1 MTNYGTIPTASSEG
15 TNESIS
21 TATQQVSGG
30 IRNGR
35 PWKEMVRSLNLP
47 SGFGDTSDRIKTNL
61 VYFRTNYIAIFMLI
75 IFLSFWIHH
84 FSNTVFLAIL
94 IDLILVLYFSNSKLI
109 IILVMIS
116 VILLLFTEAA
126 WNIISS
132 LLIEAVV
139 VTAHAIFRK
148 TDDLSLDEESAP
160 AAGIPNARPW
170 KEMLRSLNFP
180 SGFRNTIERMKT
192 NINYFEINYVV
203 ILMLILCLSFLW
215 HPISL
220 DLYLNLYTD
229 ILFFIYYLYREPSSV
244 LHGSLRKI
252 IIVFI
257 MIGVIALSEAAWINV
272 ISTLLIEALV
282 VAVHASF
289 RKTDDLFLALDEEL
303 AQTSAALTVSSA

>member
-1 MTNYGTIPTASSEG
+1 MRRLETIVIVYSNQSFFLLVLSITFQIAWKMTNYGTIPTASSEG

-61 VYFRTNYIAIFMLI
+61 VYFRTNYMVIFMLT
-75 IFLSFWIHH
+75 IFLSFWFHH

-94 IDLILVLYFSNSKLI
+94 IDILVVLYLSNSKLI

-126 WNIISS
+126 WNIILS

-160 AAGIPNARPW
+160 AAG
-170 KEMLRSLNFP
+170 L
-180 SGFRNTIERMKT
+180 FRTFSSYHCKSVSFNISFYLFAGSCIMKNVSCT
-192 NINYFEINYVV
+192 KLGTKF
-203 ILMLILCLSFLW
+203 FA
-215 HPISL
+215 P
-220 DLYLNLYTD
+220 
-229 ILFFIYYLYREPSSV
+229 LF
-244 LHGSLRKI
+244 
-252 IIVFI
+252 
-257 MIGVIALSEAAWINV
+257 
-272 ISTLLIEALV
+272 T
-282 VAVHASF
+282 
-289 RKTDDLFLALDEEL
+289 
-303 AQTSAALTVSSA
+303 

>member
-160 AAGIPNARPW
+160 AA
-170 KEMLRSLNFP
+170 
-180 SGFRNTIERMKT
+180 
-192 NINYFEINYVV
+192 
-203 ILMLILCLSFLW
+203 
-215 HPISL
+215 
-220 DLYLNLYTD
+220 D